1 MGIAREIAEFVVAL
15 GTDGMPA
22 EVRDKLDTCL
32 VNGFGVALAALT
44 HPTVAASRAAVL
56 SMDGEQPNG
65 ATLLGDGRRTSVS
78 GAAFANSAVF
88 YGGGQCDTCGTVHI
102 GPIVLPLLLAMVE
115 GGGYPLARL
124 RDALW
129 AGYEVSGLFDKHYGV
144 HSAALGFRATPLYG
158 TLGAA
163 AAAAKM
169 MGLDVEQTESALAI
183 AASFTGGLLQGYND
197 GTSEVR
203 HQPGIAAR
211 NGLAAAEVARAGT
224 RGAPYAFEGP
234 AGLIAAFA
242 RQPGARRPGDA
253 AALDGALGRDWSV
266 LRVTFK
272 PYPVCAFNQTP
283 VTAALALK
291 EKVRVDDIVA
301 LRVRMNPYE
310 TGYAGMDSKGP
321 FTSLTGTV
329 MSIPFCIALTLTRG
343 APHTVRPLMVYDD
356 PLVNAFVPRVDLVT
370 DPTVANLSAVLEAD
384 LADGRTVVQ
393 DQRMTY
399 RDYTFSRRAI
409 SEQVRRIGRDHG
421 VPDSGYDAI
430 ERFVDD
436 LPAGDLRQ
444 VIAAFAVT
452 PDRRAAA

>member
-15 GTDGMPA
+15 GTDRMPA
-22 EVRDKLDTCL
+22 EVREKLDICL
-32 VNGFGVALAALT
+32 VNGLGVALAALA

-78 GAAFANSAVF
+78 GATFANSAVF

-102 GPIVLPLLLAMVE
+102 GPIVLPMLLAMVE
-115 GGGYPLARL
+115 AGAYPLARL
-124 RDALW
+124 REALW
-129 AGYEVSGLFDKHYGV
+129 AGYEISGLLDKHYGV

-242 RQPGARRPGDA
+242 RQPAEA
-253 AALDGALGRDWSV
+253 AALTSSLGRDWSV

-329 MSIPFCIALTLTRG
+329 MSIPFCIALTLMRG
-343 APHTVRPLMVYDD
+343 APYTIRPLMVYDD
-356 PLVNAFVPRVDLVT
+356 PLVNAFVQRVDLVT

-399 RDYTFSRRAI
+399 WDYTFSRQAI
-409 SEQVRRIGRDHG
+409 SEQVRRIGRDQG
-421 VPDSGYDAI
+421 VPENAYDAI

-436 LPAGDLRQ
+436 LPAGDVRQ
-444 VIAAFAVT
+444 VIAAFAPT
-452 PDRRAAA
+452 PDRRVAA

>member
-1 MGIAREIAEFVVAL
+1 VGIARQIAEFVVAL
-15 GTDGMPA
+15 STNRMPV
-22 EVRDKLDTCL
+22 EVREKLDTCL
-32 VNGFGVALAALT
+32 VNGFGVALAALA

-56 SMDGEQPNG
+56 SMDGEQPKG

-78 GAAFANSAVF
+78 GATFANSAVF

-102 GPIVLPLLLAMVE
+102 GPIVLPMLLAMVE
-115 GGGYPLARL
+115 AGGYPLARL
-124 RDALW
+124 REALC
-129 AGYEVSGLFDKHYGV
+129 AGYEVSGLLDKHYGV

-197 GTSEVR
+197 GTAEVR

-224 RGAPYAFEGP
+224 RGAPYALEGP

-242 RQPGARRPGDA
+242 RQPGDA
-253 AALDGALGRDWSV
+253 AALGSTLGRDWSV

-329 MSIPFCIALTLTRG
+329 MSIPFCIALTLMRG
-343 APHTVRPLMVYDD
+343 APYTIRPLMIYDD
-356 PLVNAFVPRVDLVT
+356 PLVNSFVPKVDLVT

-409 SEQVRRIGRDHG
+409 SEQVRRIGRDGG
-421 VPDSGYDAI
+421 VPQSAYDAI

-444 VIAAFAVT
+444 VIAAFASM